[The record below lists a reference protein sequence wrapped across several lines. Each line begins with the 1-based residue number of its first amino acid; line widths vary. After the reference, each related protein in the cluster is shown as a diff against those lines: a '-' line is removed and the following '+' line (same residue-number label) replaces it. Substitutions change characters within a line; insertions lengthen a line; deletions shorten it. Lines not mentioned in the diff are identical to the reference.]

1 MFECNFLK
9 KELVSISSAALESSI
24 YPNNIQNYIN

>member
-24 YPNNIQNYIN
+24 YPNIQNYIN